1 MSLQGKRIFIV
12 EDNVQNKT
20 IMQLLLEM
28 QGATIAIDRWGRD
41 TLRRLQ
47 AFAPVDLILMDLM
60 LPNNVTGYELFNL
73 IRVLPEF
80 ASVPIIAVS
89 AADPSESTVKTQAYG
104 FAGFIAKP
112 IEFEAFPQQIAQILA
127 RETTLGN
134 PSLNR
139 GNHDD

>member
-1 MSLQGKRIFIV
+1 MPLQGKRIFIV

-41 TLRRLQ
+41 TIQRLQ
-47 AFAPVDLILMDLM
+47 AFSPVDLILMDLM
-60 LPNNVTGYELFNL
+60 LPNNVTGYELFDL

-80 ASVPIIAVS
+80 ANVPVIAVS
-89 AADPSESTVKTQAYG
+89 AADPSESTVKTREHG

-112 IEFEAFPQQIAQILA
+112 IEFETFAHQIAQILA
-127 RETTLGN
+127 RVPTVGI
-134 PSLNR
+134 PSINR
-139 GNHDD
+139 EKSS